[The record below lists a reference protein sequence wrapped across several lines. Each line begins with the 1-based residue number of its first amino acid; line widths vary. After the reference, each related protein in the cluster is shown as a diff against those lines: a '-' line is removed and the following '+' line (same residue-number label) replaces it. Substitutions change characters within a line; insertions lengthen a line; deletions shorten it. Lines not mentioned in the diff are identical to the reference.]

1 MLSKLVLGMS
11 GCLFGYYV
19 FFSGL
24 FGETDKTARAS
35 KPGQQHLCS
44 WIVFSGSSLWEL
56 GNSKTK
62 SAMEEV
68 SKNYTGH
75 HLHLVILQYPQGCVM

>member
-24 FGETDKTARAS
+24 FGETDKTAGAS

-44 WIVFSGSSLWEL
+44 WIVFSGSSL
-56 GNSKTK
+56 
-62 SAMEEV
+62 
-68 SKNYTGH
+68 
-75 HLHLVILQYPQGCVM
+75 